1 MATDILLKID
11 GIKGETAIDGHKDE
25 IDVQSWNFGMQQS
38 GTTHTATG
46 GGGGKVS
53 VSDITF
59 TKRVD
64 LATAD
69 LIKACTSGRHLKDAT
84 LVVRKAGGAKP
95 VNYFTL
101 RMWEVIISSYN
112 TGGTSDDKDLIQ
124 ETLTLNF
131 ARFEIEYQQQDEK
144 GGRKGSVKAGWD
156 IAKNKALG

>member
-1 MATDILLKID
+1 MATDILLKVD
-11 GIKGETAIDGHKDE
+11 GIKGESVIDGHAGE
-25 IDVQSWNFGMQQS
+25 IDILSWNFGMNQS

-59 TKRVD
+59 SKLVD
-64 LATAD
+64 IASAD
-69 LIKACTSGRHLKDAT
+69 LIKACTSGKHIKEVT
-84 LVVRKAGGAKP
+84 LVVRKAGGTKP

-101 RMWEVIISSYN
+101 KMWEVIVSSYT
-112 TGGTSDDKDLIQ
+112 TGGSNDSLDRIQ

-144 GGRKGSVKAGWD
+144 GGKKGSVKAGWD
-156 IAKNKALG
+156 IAKNKAM